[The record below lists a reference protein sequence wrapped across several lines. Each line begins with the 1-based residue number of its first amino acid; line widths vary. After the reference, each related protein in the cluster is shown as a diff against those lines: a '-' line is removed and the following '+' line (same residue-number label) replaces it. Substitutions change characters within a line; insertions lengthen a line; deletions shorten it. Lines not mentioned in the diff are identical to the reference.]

1 MMSSYK
7 WMENDHPGERG
18 PLTLILKMTTAHVR
32 FSNVS
37 HYNNSHIQ
45 DYAHPDDLAQPN
57 YKLFSLRNV
66 LTICLSC
73 SILNNKYLVTT

>member
-32 FSNVS
+32 FSKR
-37 HYNNSHIQ
+37 Q
-45 DYAHPDDLAQPN
+45 
-57 YKLFSLRNV
+57 SL
-66 LTICLSC
+66 
-73 SILNNKYLVTT
+73 